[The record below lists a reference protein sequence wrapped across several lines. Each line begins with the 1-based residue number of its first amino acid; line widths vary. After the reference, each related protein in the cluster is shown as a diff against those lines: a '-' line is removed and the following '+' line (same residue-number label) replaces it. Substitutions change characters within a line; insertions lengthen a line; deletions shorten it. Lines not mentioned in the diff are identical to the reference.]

1 MLVIGTVPFEIE
13 IIDGKA
19 KLKEKKIKIN
29 NLTLPVT
36 IGTTALLAAA
46 IHVLSTLGKPLPH
59 VILSG
64 DKGDGKGTKRLFS
77 YLKDCN
83 LTRETVICGH
93 YMMPYVDE
101 FKKIFP
107 KLRKNAKFI
116 IADAGMM
123 YAAKAAGL
131 ARNLDIFTPDAGEL
145 AFLAD
150 KDATHPAYVKKVL
163 FEIDTE
169 EMESLIKQAYLEKNL
184 PCFSLVKGEKD
195 LIVKD
200 GNIIASVSEPSIEAM
215 EAIGGTGD
223 TLVGILSSLIEADFP
238 FEKASVLA
246 AKINRI
252 AGKLAHP
259 TPATSVSEIV
269 KFIPKA
275 IEEA

>member
-19 KLKEKKIKIN
+19 ELKEKKIKIN

>member
-19 KLKEKKIKIN
+19 ELKEKKIKIN
-29 NLTLPVT
+29 SLTLPVT

-223 TLVGILSSLIEADFP
+223 TLVGILGSLIETDFP

>member
-19 KLKEKKIKIN
+19 KLKEKKIEIN
-29 NLTLPVT
+29 SLTLPVT

-150 KDATHPAYVKKVL
+150 KNATHPAYVKKVL

-169 EMESLIKQAYLEKNL
+169 EMESLIIFKTKKE
-184 PCFSLVKGEKD
+184 LVKELFKKIKELHPYEVPFIGE
-195 LIVKD
+195 IEVKKV
-200 GNIIASVSEPSIEAM
+200 N
-215 EAIGGTGD
+215 
-223 TLVGILSSLIEADFP
+223 
-238 FEKASVLA
+238 
-246 AKINRI
+246 
-252 AGKLAHP
+252 
-259 TPATSVSEIV
+259 
-269 KFIPKA
+269 
-275 IEEA
+275 EEYMKWLKKVTK

>member
-1 MLVIGTVPFEIE
+1 MLVIGTMPFEIE

-19 KLKEKKIKIN
+19 KLKEKEIKIN
-29 NLTLPVT
+29 SLTLPVT

-46 IHVLSTLGKPLPH
+46 IHVLSTLGKPSLH

-83 LTRETVICGH
+83 LTRQTVICGH

-184 PCFSLVKGEKD
+184 PCFSLVKGKKD

>member
-19 KLKEKKIKIN
+19 KLKEKKIEIN
-29 NLTLPVT
+29 SLTLPVT

-275 IEEA
+275 IKEA